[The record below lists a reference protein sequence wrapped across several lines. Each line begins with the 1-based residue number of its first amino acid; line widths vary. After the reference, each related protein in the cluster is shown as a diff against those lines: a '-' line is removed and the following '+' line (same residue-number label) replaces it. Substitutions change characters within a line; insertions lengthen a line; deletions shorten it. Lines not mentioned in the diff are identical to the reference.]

1 MGVRIGHEEVGI
13 TTTYVRDYT
22 EQTNQILSE
31 TTGAMTRSYLWDSQ
45 ELVALETGTEKSLL
59 YYRNDHLGSPVR
71 MMGKDG
77 KVVATYGY
85 DEFGRDQYIEGS
97 GYDIQGS
104 EQPYGYTG
112 YRYDEIGNTW
122 HANAREYRAEI
133 GRFTSKDEDAY
144 LQIEQPQSLNQY
156 MYCLANPLRYT
167 DPLGHEPE
175 KVQKLKKAAEIMSY
189 ITNSISDTIF
199 WNKMLPHMSYTR
211 KNGVSISVGEFDKP
225 DIDLTKM
232 YNSQIDKLMDSSFGE
247 AFAMASP
254 GGILA
259 TKKALE
265 KAIVQGMLKGGKSFG
280 KTFVKEYKNGQ
291 ESMKGY
297 EGSGLKV
304 AGEMAIGMVTLKEGF
319 SEAAILYKELF
330 CNKTFAVSLAKN
342 FVSTENIVPIK
353 WFNLRF
359 AVTAAKTESGQI
371 ILQGVKSSIVEVFRI
386 IKEGTPREQGELK
399 GRAVIE
405 VALFASIVAGVVGK
419 AKAIGNA
426 GKGEKLL
433 KTAGTA
439 EVKTGTATASATEI
453 AGEASLAK
461 ASEAAKISEGG
472 GNSSLYD
479 EFSKLKTPEDRYDYL
494 LDKAKTM
501 DVSTPKNGAIFYAGR
516 VETANGT
523 ITARQMAERYVEQL
537 FESKGVKKYTLEKTH
552 GGKWMDDLQLYK
564 ELPDGTY
571 KYESLGLSESQAN
584 NLWNTLSGRYADG
597 ASGAVTAFVKNVPDS
612 VKPKTVF
619 YSTEFPKLRFE
630 NDMVTNINI
639 R

>member
-1 MGVRIGHEEVGI
+1 MGHEEAGI

-31 TTGAMTRSYLWDSQ
+31 TAGAMTRSYLWDSQ
-45 ELVALETGTEKSLL
+45 ELLALETETEKALL

-85 DEFGRDQYIEGS
+85 DEFGRDLYIEGS
-97 GYDIQGS
+97 GYERQGS

-133 GRFTSKDEDAY
+133 GRFTSKDADAY

-156 MYCLANPLRYT
+156 VYCLANPLRYI

-211 KNGVSISVGEFDKP
+211 KNGVLISVGEFDKP

-254 GGILA
+254 GGMLV
-259 TKKALE
+259 TKIALE

-330 CNKTFAVSLAKN
+330 CNKTFIESYAKN
-342 FVSTENIVPIK
+342 FVSTENRVPIQL
-353 WFNLRF
+353 FGLRL
-359 AVTAAKTESGQI
+359 AVAAAKTELGQEI
-371 ILQGVKSSIVEVFRI
+371 IQGIKAAIGESFRT
-386 IKEGTPREQGELK
+386 IKEGTPREQGELA

-405 VALFASIVAGVVGK
+405 VAMLVSIVADVVGK

-426 GKGEKLL
+426 GKVEKLL
-433 KTAGTA
+433 KATETA
-439 EVKTGTATASATEI
+439 EAKTGTAATEI
-453 AGEASLAK
+453 AGDVKVVTNKIKVTEEIVKTAEEASLAN
-461 ASEAAKISEGG
+461 AGEAAKISEGG
-472 GNSSLYD
+472 SQAYIPKDSSGKPISLNKQNVNGQDIPLPDSSATGPHTVLGGKVSAGTGETYRQSAT
-479 EFSKLKTPEDRYDYL
+479 FPEG
-494 LDKAKTM
+494 TW
-501 DVSTPKNGAIFYAGR
+501 P
-516 VETANGT
+516 TANG
-523 ITARQMAERYVEQL
+523 
-537 FESKGVKKYTLEKTH
+537 
-552 GGKWMDDLQLYK
+552 
-564 ELPDGTY
+564 
-571 KYESLGLSESQAN
+571 
-584 NLWNTLSGRYADG
+584 
-597 ASGAVTAFVKNVPDS
+597 KNVPLSEVHWTDHGTPS
-612 VKPKTVF
+612 HHTNPHQHVFEYKPDQGGWIRGKQTF
-619 YSTEFPKLRFE
+619 FE
-630 NDMVTNINI
+630 
-639 R
+639 

>member
-359 AVTAAKTESGQI
+359 AVAVAKTESGQI

-405 VALFASIVAGVVGK
+405 AAMFASIVAGVVGK
-419 AKAIGNA
+419 AKAVGNA
-426 GKGEKLL
+426 GKVENLL

-439 EVKTGTATASATEI
+439 E
-453 AGEASLAK
+453 EASLAK

-472 GNSSLYD
+472 SEVISKPNQLHHFATNKSTKYTSQFENITKKYGLDLDDVWNKELIPHQGRHPNAYHDWMLEQMQSLDSIAKGNKD
-479 EFSKLKTPEDRYDYL
+479 AFLKMFED
-494 LDKAKTM
+494 
-501 DVSTPKNGAIFYAGR
+501 
-516 VETANGT
+516 
-523 ITARQMAERYVEQL
+523 
-537 FESKGVKKYTLEKTH
+537 VKKTVI
-552 GGKWMDDLQLYK
+552 DN
-564 ELPDGTY
+564 PDM
-571 KYESLGLSESQAN
+571 
-584 NLWNTLSGRYADG
+584 
-597 ASGAVTAFVKNVPDS
+597 
-612 VKPKTVF
+612 
-619 YSTEFPKLRFE
+619 LRKMFWE
-630 NDMVTNINI
+630 
-639 R
+639 